1 MQTENAIEYL
11 GKRACYGKNEHHLRV
26 APDVPDKALIEYIIA
41 TRRDHDSFGTYV
53 RRGQSEAYVFFYTD

>member
-1 MQTENAIEYL
+1 MDSTIEYL
-11 GKRACYGKNEHHLRV
+11 GCRPRYGKNEHHLRV
-26 APDVPDKALIEYIIA
+26 SGDISDRALIDYIVA